1 MVSRVPEVFVTLTV
15 LSLTLLTGC
24 SVIQGFLG
32 DGGVEAVAQ
41 ADQLLIDGDVQGS
54 IDAYEMALVDNP
66 ENVDAAIGVAYG
78 AWLQGDYA
86 RVDSVLATAEPF
98 APERLGE
105 LQLRRAM
112 ALIASG
118 SVDEGLEL
126 AQSSGEPAGA
136 VMAAEYL
143 LADGEREGAMPLL
156 EGARSATGGVG
167 DAASGYLSL
176 LNDEDP
182 SVQGLAENY
191 ALWAIGERGV
201 AVASVEDVVL
211 SMPDEGERKAEELLL
226 WAGRAASERELL
238 VASNLLEAVTFP
250 PPGQAWR
257 VRATRAILD
266 CAEGAEDEYAAC
278 KAGFTEL
285 DGLAPADGLIHAR
298 ATAASLIDDPQV
310 AVEILGTYKSVP
322 GSMVAY
328 QAGETG
334 AAKGLVPAGMV
345 AEFLAER

>member
-1 MVSRVPEVFVTLTV
+1 MILIV
-15 LSLTLLTGC
+15 LSLTQLTGC
-24 SVIQGFLG
+24 SVIQGFFG

-41 ADQLLIDGDVQGS
+41 ADKLLVDGDVQGS
-54 IDAYEMALVDNP
+54 IDAYEVALVDNP
-66 ENVDAAIGVAYG
+66 ENVDAAIGAAYG
-78 AWLQGDYA
+78 AWLQADYA
-86 RVDSVLATAEPF
+86 RVDSLLATAEPF
-98 APERLGE
+98 APERAGE

-126 AQSSGEPAGA
+126 AQGSGEAAGA

-143 LADGEREGAMPLL
+143 LADGEREQAMPLL
-156 EGARSATGGVG
+156 EGARSDTGGVG
-167 DAASGYLSL
+167 AAASGYLEL
-176 LNDEDP
+176 LNNEDP

-211 SMPDEGERKAEELLL
+211 SMPDEGDRKSSELLL

-238 VASNLLEAVTFP
+238 VASNLLEAIAFP
-250 PPGQAWR
+250 PAGQAWR

-278 KAGFTEL
+278 REGFAEM

-310 AVEILGTYKSVP
+310 ALEILGTYKSVP

-328 QAGETG
+328 QAGETE
-334 AAKGLVPAGMV
+334 AAKGLAPSGMV
-345 AEFLAER
+345 AEFLDKR